1 MLLPAF
7 ALLFDLLLLLQFFC
21 DAGLSQGLPL
31 AALIGLGIQGG
42 LQSRVTPHAHHHLLA
57 QLWTRRRNDR
67 VTDEGSMK
75 RHVRCND
82 CTPVFGSLGVEGL

>member
-7 ALLFDLLLLLQFFC
+7 ALLLDLLLLLQFFR

-31 AALIGLGIQGG
+31 APLVGLGVQGG

-57 QLWTRRRNDR
+57 QLWSRRGNTACDR
-67 VTDEGSMK
+67 VTDESSMK
-75 RHVRCND
+75 QH
-82 CTPVFGSLGVEGL
+82 TQ